1 MPNHSC
7 LIFTWSPFKGSA
19 DPSQCDLQVTS
30 SVGSIQVAWVTGDV
44 EARTTSGPIEMRHID
59 GEVTAKTLDG
69 AIELAQVR
77 GPIVA
82 RTEHGSV
89 FGRLEVGND
98 RGWAKYDITIGPLP
112 VTEDSIR
119 HAMDMHLSFYDDG
132 ESAKEYAS

>member
-1 MPNHSC
+1 MTNRVNKIRIWYKQYGEFG
-7 LIFTWSPFKGSA
+7 IFRKCAVSTFVTPEAAGGFIRTQLSR
-19 DPSQCDLQVTS
+19 PSK
-30 SVGSIQVAWVTGDV
+30 I
-44 EARTTSGPIEMRHID
+44 P
-59 GEVTAKTLDG
+59 
-69 AIELAQVR
+69 
-77 GPIVA
+77 